1 MTKPTHPS
9 FRILN
14 FKSQISNRL
23 PCLALS
29 VLCLAAANLAAA
41 DWRQFRGP
49 HGNGLSDEAK
59 GPATLDAK
67 AIAWTADLPG
77 RGLSSPIVIGDRV
90 IVTCSSGPRQERLHV
105 FCFNAA
111 DGTKRWE
118 RQFWAT
124 GRTMTQSKTSVAAPT
139 PVSDGRRIFA
149 QFSSNDLVCL
159 DLDGNLLWLRG
170 LTKDYPN
177 ASNSIGLSSSPVVV
191 GDTLIVQVETDCDSF
206 LAGLETATGV
216 NRWKTSRPR
225 NRNWSSPVVFTD
237 KPGRQVVAV
246 QGLGGVNTFL
256 PATGEM
262 VWNRTNESA
271 NISSPAPGDG
281 VLYVSSHGLV
291 ALQGDS
297 DSPTP
302 KELWRNFQLAA
313 GTSSPLVMGD
323 RVFTLAGG
331 GKLCCGKVATGER
344 VWTLTVKGPFSSSP
358 VAAGGR
364 LYLVNEKGVV
374 RIVDV
379 TKPEGGQ
386 ITGELDL
393 GQTILCTPAIAN
405 GALYVRSDARLW
417 KLAPP
422 AAP

>member
-1 MTKPTHPS
+1 MTKSTNHQSPITYYVL
-9 FRILN
+9 RI
-14 FKSQISNRL
+14 
-23 PCLALS
+23 ALIA
-29 VLCLAAANLAAA
+29 LCLAAARLPAA
-41 DWRQFRGP
+41 DWMQFRGP
-49 HGNGLSDEAK
+49 HGNGLSDETDT
-59 GPATLDAK
+59 PAALDAK

-90 IVTCSSGPRQERLHV
+90 VVTCSSGPRQERLHV
-105 FCFNAA
+105 ICFNAA
-111 DGTKRWE
+111 NGAKRWE

-124 GRTMTQSKTSVAAPT
+124 GRTMTQSKTCVAAPT

-149 QFSSNDLVCL
+149 QFSSNDLIAL

-170 LTKDYPN
+170 LTRDYPN
-177 ASNSIGLSSSPVVV
+177 ASSSIGLSSSPVVV
-191 GDTLIVQVETDCDSF
+191 GDTLVVQVETDCDSF
-206 LAGLETATGV
+206 VAGVDAATGV
-216 NRWKTSRPR
+216 NRWKIDRPH

-237 KPGRQVVAV
+237 KPGRQVVAI

-281 VLYVSSHGLV
+281 ILYVSSHGLV

-313 GTSSPLVMGD
+313 GTPSPIVIGD
-323 RVFTLAGG
+323 RVFTLGS
-331 GKLCCGKVATGER
+331 KLCCGKISTGER
-344 VWTLTVKGPFSSSP
+344 LWMLTVKGPFSSSP
-358 VAAGGR
+358 VAAGGK
-364 LYLVNEKGVV
+364 LYLANEKGVV
-374 RIVDV
+374 RVVDV

-386 ITGELDL
+386 ITSEFDL

-405 GALYVRSDARLW
+405 GALYLRSDAKLW
-417 KLAPP
+417 KFAKP